1 MLSNVSLVEMYN
13 FLETKS
19 SAATKSVNTKACA
32 VQKVC
37 YLRSG
42 SATLG
47 YACPYTDGTF

>member
-1 MLSNVSLVEMYN
+1 VYN

-19 SAATKSVNTKACA
+19 SAATKSCNMKACA

-37 YLRSG
+37 YLRSR

-47 YACPYTDGTF
+47 YACPYTDGPF